1 MLRQFGCSAGLL
13 LTIQRADLWLWDHSG
28 KYYTMVLSS
37 CCHVFLII
45 CVFLCWAKQAP
56 FHYATDLKS
65 EENLTVFSV
74 LQLFLA
80 KPVVFHL
87 LSLSN
92 GGCKGNFRR
101 VCKRIYFPRD
111 LHKLLAS
118 TISQKILKPIL
129 KVSRSRAL
137 LVFITTICL
146 RLAFHLN
153 LSLSRP
159 LDFILALSV
168 LQQSALLRAALV
180 RWFAA
185 YSTGMPGGTVII
197 TEVFTISSLYV
208 PLSRGK
214 LKEIPWWSW
223 GGLHEGG
230 LKDHQSLS
238 VWFPFLFPQ
247 LMFYFFKSWNSLG
260 WDGLL
265 WLSFP
270 SFPLW
275 WRGTSQ
281 LDQVAQSPV
290 QTDLECFQGWGIYH
304 LSGASVYHHNCKKLL
319 LCL

>member
-1 MLRQFGCSAGLL
+1 MLGQFGCSAGLL
-13 LTIQRADLWLWDHSG
+13 LTIQRADLWLWGHSG

-65 EENLTVFSV
+65 EESITVFFV

-80 KPVVFHL
+80 KPEVFHL
-87 LSLSN
+87 WSVSD

-118 TISQKILKPIL
+118 TTSQKISKPIL

-137 LVFITTICL
+137 LMFITTICL
-146 RLAFHLN
+146 HLAFPLD
-153 LSLSRP
+153 LFLCRP

-168 LQQSALLRAALV
+168 QQQSTVLRPALV

-197 TEVFTISSLYV
+197 TEVFTISSPYF

-214 LKEIPWWSW
+214 WKEIPWRSW
-223 GGLHEGG
+223 GGHHEGG
-230 LKDHQSLS
+230 LKAQWSLPMWLGFS
-238 VWFPFLFPQ
+238 VPTLND
-247 LMFYFFKSWNSLG
+247 LFFKSWNSLG
-260 WDGLL
+260 WNGLL

-270 SFPLW
+270 KFSLW
-275 WRGTSQ
+275 WTVISQ
-281 LDQVAQSPV
+281 LDQVAQSTV
-290 QTDLECFQGWGIYH
+290 QTDLEYFQGWGTH
-304 LSGASVYHHNCKKLL
+304 QLSGASVLPP
-319 LCL
+319 